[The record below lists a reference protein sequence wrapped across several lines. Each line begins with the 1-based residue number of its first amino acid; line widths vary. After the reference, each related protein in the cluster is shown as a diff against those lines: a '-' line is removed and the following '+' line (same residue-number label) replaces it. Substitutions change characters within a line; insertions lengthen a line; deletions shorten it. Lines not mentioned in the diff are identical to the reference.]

1 MAPAKS
7 SRERGHEDKKAA
19 DPRPSVA
26 RRAIDRV
33 KRDNENGARQA
44 MIEDLFFDFHRSRR
58 QIYWIN
64 FWRGFFFGMGS
75 LVGVTVLIMVSAWLL
90 GRFADVFPALADFLN
105 QLIDTMQRRR

>member
-1 MAPAKS
+1 MPAKS
-7 SRERGHEDKKAA
+7 PKERGHKDAKAA

-26 RRAIDRV
+26 HRAIDRI

-44 MIEDLFFDFHRSRR
+44 MIEDLFFDFHRSCR
-58 QIYWIN
+58 QVYWMN

-90 GRFADVFPALADFLN
+90 GRFADIFPALADFLN

>member
-1 MAPAKS
+1 MALAKS
-7 SRERGHEDKKAA
+7 SKERGHTDTKATN
-19 DPRPSVA
+19 PRPSVT

-44 MIEDLFFDFHRSRR
+44 MIEDLFFDFHRSHR
-58 QIYWIN
+58 QVYWMN

>member
-1 MAPAKS
+1 MPTKS
-7 SRERGHEDKKAA
+7 SKERGRKDAKAA

-26 RRAIDRV
+26 RRAIDRI

-58 QIYWIN
+58 QVYWMN
-64 FWRGFFFGMGS
+64 FGRGFFFGMGS

-90 GRFADVFPALADFLN
+90 GRFADIFPALADFLN

>member
-1 MAPAKS
+1 MPAKS
-7 SRERGHEDKKAA
+7 PKESSRKDARATGS
-19 DPRPSVA
+19 RPSLA
-26 RRAIDRV
+26 RRAIDRI

>member
-7 SRERGHEDKKAA
+7 PKESSRKDARATGS
-19 DPRPSVA
+19 RPSLA
-26 RRAIDRV
+26 HRAIDRI

-58 QIYWIN
+58 QVYWMN

-90 GRFADVFPALADFLN
+90 GRFADIFPALADFLN

>member
-1 MAPAKS
+1 MPAKS
-7 SRERGHEDKKAA
+7 PKERSHKDTRATGA
-19 DPRPSVA
+19 RPSLV
-26 RRAIDRV
+26 RRVINHI

-44 MIEDLFFDFHRSRR
+44 VIEDLFFDFHRSRR
-58 QIYWIN
+58 QVYWMN

-90 GRFADVFPALADFLN
+90 GRFADIFPALADFLN

>member
-1 MAPAKS
+1 MPAKLPKER
-7 SRERGHEDKKAA
+7 SRKDARATGA
-19 DPRPSVA
+19 RPSLV
-26 RRAIDRV
+26 RRVVNRI

-44 MIEDLFFDFHRSRR
+44 VIEDLFFDFHRSRR
-58 QIYWIN
+58 QVYWMN

-90 GRFADVFPALADFLN
+90 GRFADIFPALADFLN